1 MNRLN
6 SLKSLVGAG
15 VLVAALSACGS
26 AQDTQDGNAAAPPPT
41 TATRQPGD
49 QPDRQPARTPPEG
62 GAEVP
67 DAQIDQTGLAEQY
80 PVMVWTVDNGATL
93 GVVAQEGGCGK
104 ASAEVTEQSDSRV
117 AVTLVE
123 TTPASEQMCTMDL
136 RYPKLT
142 LELDQPLG
150 ARTVVLT
157 SEKRRA

>member
-6 SLKSLVGAG
+6 SLNTLVGAG
-15 VLVAALSACGS
+15 VLFAALSACGG
-26 AQDTQDGNAAAPPPT
+26 AQDTQDGYAAAPPPA
-41 TATRQPGD
+41 TATQEPGD

-67 DAQIDQTGLAEQY
+67 EAQIDPAGLAEGY
-80 PVMVWTVDNGATL
+80 PVMVWTVDDGTTL

-104 ASAEVTEQSDSRV
+104 ASAEVTEQSDSQV
-117 AVTLVE
+117 AVKLVE
-123 TTPASEQMCTMDL
+123 TTPADKQMCTMDL

-150 ARTVVLT
+150 AREVALT
-157 SEKRRA
+157 SEKRQA